1 MGYKTKV
8 KTITIRFAEDH
19 QFHGAEAKVKGMT
32 FGEWEV
38 AAGLDGGEGDK
49 GGGDAIK
56 RFFEHLVSWNL
67 EDEDT
72 GQPIPPTIE
81 AAKKVDKDLITGLNN
96 AWVNA
101 LIGVHDGDPL
111 PESSPS
117 GEPSPVESI
126 PMETPSESLAS

>member
-19 QFHGAEAKVKGMT
+19 QLHGAEACLRGMT

-49 GGGDAIK
+49 GGDGIK
-56 RFFEHLVSWNL
+56 RFFDHLVSWNL

-72 GQPIPPTIE
+72 GAPIPPTAE
-81 AAKKVDKDLITGLNN
+81 GAKKVDKDLITGLNN

-101 LIGVHDGDPL
+101 LIGVHDADPL
-111 PESSPS
+111 PENSAS
-117 GEPSPVESI
+117 GETSAVESI
-126 PMETPSESLAS
+126 PMEALSESLAS